1 MNFFRLLESTGTDV
15 GQYPQVID
23 ANVDFDIYEK
33 RSSYH
38 LNFTEAIG
46 TTIWPIPKLSN
57 KAKKTDLISVSYM
70 GLSSKL
76 LISNKLYI
84 ILNSINS
91 KGIQFINSKL
101 IFKKQIEE
109 NYWIVNPHIS
119 DFSFL
124 DIKNCNFVY
133 TDAMGKIEI
142 SDENFDSIEDYI
154 KVYLKNKQD
163 AISIPY
169 PNFHPLFFKK
179 VAIKND
185 TSIEF
190 FALSGVSGGIGFYV
204 SERLKEDIE
213 AAGFTGIVFKHLN
226 ESLF

>member
-1 MNFFRLLESTGTDV
+1 MNFFRLLESTGTDI

-23 ANVDFDIYEK
+23 ANVGFDIYEK

-38 LNFTEAIG
+38 LNFTEAIS

-84 ILNSINS
+84 ILNDINS
-91 KGIQFINSKL
+91 KGIQFISSKL
-101 IFKKQIEE
+101 IYKKNLEE
-109 NYWIVNPHIS
+109 DYWIVNPHIS

-124 DIKNCNFVY
+124 DIKNCNFIY

-142 SDENFDSIEDYI
+142 SDENFESIEEYI
-154 KVYLKNKQD
+154 KGYLKNKQD
-163 AISIPY
+163 AISIGY
-169 PNFHPLFFKK
+169 PNFRPLFLKK
-179 VAIKND
+179 LAIKRD

-204 SERLKEDIE
+204 SERLKEVIE
-213 AAGFTGIVFKHLN
+213 KAGCTGIVFKELN
-226 ESLF
+226 EPLF